1 MLSRLTS
8 YKNSTLIGAA
18 MIIFGLILP
27 AFVNVR
33 SFRIYHLLD
42 RAAAAR
48 DVALLIVSAFLLV
61 FLNSIRALPIYL
73 GSYLFC
79 SEICQKSRWF
89 FRATVIVIIFA
100 SYQLT
105 SMIYSIRYDFG
116 IPSLL
121 VILFIYMLSG
131 FNLETVKMYQRSTVL
146 ICALIGTQFLD
157 VIPAL
162 TKYGFGRG
170 IASTD
175 IKLLAEYFDE
185 YNILT
190 IFSAFQMAIFI
201 FMAVLLSQLLTDQHR
216 LLISAQELSAT
227 RLQALEARK
236 DSEIKHLVHDLK
248 TPLTAIEALSG
259 VSYMISDN
267 EKIKE
272 YQKRITD
279 SAESM
284 GKMISQILEIDHRC
298 RMTTRELFDYSLFQI
313 TSQYCKDRI
322 NVVNNAPDKMICVN
336 KITFSRA
343 LVNLINNADDAIDC
357 QTGRITIEVDCQ
369 DGDIIITV
377 SDNGCGI
384 PKKDLAA
391 VWEPGFS
398 SHGSTGLGM
407 SYVKEIIEGYGGTI
421 SISSELN
428 RGTTISIRIKEAD
441 LNERFDDNSPGDR

>member
-1 MLSRLTS
+1 MLSKLTS

-18 MIIFGLILP
+18 MLIFGLILP

-33 SFRIYHLLD
+33 SFKIYHLLD
-42 RAAAAR
+42 KAASTR
-48 DVALLIVSAFLLV
+48 DVALLIASAFLLV

-73 GSYLFC
+73 GSYLLC
-79 SEICQKSRWF
+79 SEISRKSRWL
-89 FRATVIVIIFA
+89 FRAMVIVIIFV

-105 SMIYSIRYDFG
+105 SIIYSIRYDFG

-131 FNLETVKMYQRSTVL
+131 FNLETVKMYKRSTVL

-162 TKYGFGRG
+162 TEYGFGRG

-185 YNILT
+185 YDLLT
-190 IFSAFQMAIFI
+190 LFCTFQMAIFI
-201 FMAVLLSQLLTDQHR
+201 FMAILLSRLLTDQHG
-216 LLISAQELSAT
+216 LLISARELAAT
-227 RLQALEARK
+227 RMQALEARK

-248 TPLTAIEALSG
+248 TPLTTIEALSG
-259 VSYMISDN
+259 VTYMIAEN
-267 EKIKE
+267 EKIQE

-284 GKMISQILEIDHRC
+284 GEMISQILEIDHRC
-298 RMTTRELFDYSLFQI
+298 RMTTTELFDYSLFQI
-313 TSQYCKDRI
+313 TSQHCKDRI
-322 NVVNNAPDKMICVN
+322 TVVNNAPDSLIYVN

-343 LVNLINNADDAIDC
+343 LVNLINNANDAIDQ
-357 QTGRITIEVDCQ
+357 QTGKIKIEINRE
-369 DGDIIITV
+369 DGDIIINV

-384 PKKDLAA
+384 PKKNIEA

-407 SYVKEIIEGYGGTI
+407 SYVKEIIEGYGGSI

-428 RGTTISIRIKEAD
+428 KGTTISIKIKEVALD
-441 LNERFDDNSPGDR
+441 EQIGNNGSGGR